1 MYLYRHSIAIIF
13 FLTAVLSAQETT
25 ITLPTDDNSSRFAIR
40 NSSNEIIFSCGGDKK
55 IGIGLLNP
63 IHGFEIL
70 DGSFNS
76 TGAGAGYRIDGNLVL
91 TQSGTNAFLGI
102 SAGSNITSGGSK
114 NVFIGHNA
122 GLATSNG
129 DQNVFV
135 GYYAGRSTNGYQ
147 NTFIGSEAGYLNVS
161 GTGNVFIGHQ
171 AGRNETG
178 SNLLYIANT
187 NTSSPLIYGNF
198 SSGSIK
204 INGRIT
210 ARDIMPDGD
219 LTYDIGGNIS
229 RWNNIYAGQVNYVSL
244 NNISDIRYKENI
256 RKSDYGLSEIIKLNP
271 VNFDYK
277 RETFNRKES
286 SPEIEQ
292 LRKDHIGFIAQEM
305 KEILPELVNI
315 NQSDKLEINMIELLP
330 VIVNAIKE
338 QQNLIQKQDKSIEW
352 LKEKVQQLELVINK
366 TEVSHISTKQK

>member
-1 MYLYRHSIAIIF
+1 MYLYQYLTAIIIF
-13 FLTAVLSAQETT
+13 FTSVLFAQETT
-25 ITLPTDDNSSRFAIR
+25 INLPTDDNSSRFAVR

-63 IHGFEIL
+63 THYLEIL

-198 SSGSIK
+198 STSLLK
-204 INGRIT
+204 INGETT

-219 LTYDIGGNIS
+219 LTYDLGGIIE
-229 RWNNIYAGQVNYVSL
+229 RWNNVYAGQVNYVSL

-256 RKSDYGLSEIIKLNP
+256 RKSNYGLSEIIKLNP

-277 RETFNRKES
+277 RETFNRMES
-286 SPEIEQ
+286 SPEIEK

-338 QQNLIQKQDKSIEW
+338 QQYLIQKQDKTIEW
-352 LKEKVQQLELVINK
+352 LKEKVQQLELDINK
-366 TEVSHISTKQK
+366 TEVSHISN